1 MVRGRSPDSTKA
13 TGCCGQLACPKEG
26 KFLHSACNYCTV
38 PIGISFRSAW
48 TIGFEMARNGYLDRL
63 RTVPAFCHCTHR
75 QLQQVARLVDLVELS
90 AGAVKLDRRELVITL
105 DPVPALVVGRQ
116 ALPVLLEIAPDLAT
130 RRPDQTWGSSRVGH
144 NDCLFVSA
152 RACL

>member
-1 MVRGRSPDSTKA
+1 
-13 TGCCGQLACPKEG
+13 
-26 KFLHSACNYCTV
+26 
-38 PIGISFRSAW
+38 
-48 TIGFEMARNGYLDRL
+48 MARNGYLDRL

-75 QLQQVARLVDLVELS
+75 QLQQVARLVDLVELP
-90 AGAVKLDRRELVITL
+90 AGTVKLDPRELVITL

-130 RRPDQTWGSSRVGH
+130 RRPDQSWGSSRVGH

-152 RACL
+152 RACLSFPSFRGGFGHAASATAVEQRAELRPGSRQNRRYVS